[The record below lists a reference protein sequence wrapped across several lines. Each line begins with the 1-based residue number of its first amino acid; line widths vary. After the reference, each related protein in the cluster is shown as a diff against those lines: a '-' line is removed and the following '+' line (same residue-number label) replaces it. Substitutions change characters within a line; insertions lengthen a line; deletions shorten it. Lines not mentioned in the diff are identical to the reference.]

1 MKKILF
7 TGFEPFGGEAI
18 NPSWE
23 AVRLMPDS
31 AGCARIIKEEVCVEY
46 ARSGRDILALI
57 EKHAPDAV
65 VCCGQAGG
73 RKAVT
78 PEMCA
83 INMDHA
89 KAPDNCGEVRAY
101 SPICENGPAAYF
113 TTAPVKEIVAAAEAM
128 GLACAPSFHAGTY
141 VCNHIFYTLLQAV
154 AEKKTGMGLFIH
166 VPYIPSQVEEKDLP
180 CMELTDIAKVLTVA
194 AEKIAEKL

>member
-7 TGFEPFGGEAI
+7 TGFQPFGGEKI

-23 AVRLMPDS
+23 AVRLMPDEIGG
-31 AGCARIIKEEVCVEY
+31 AEIIKEEVCVEY
-46 ARSGRDILALI
+46 AKSGPDILALI

-78 PEMCA
+78 PETCA

-89 KAPDNCGEVRAY
+89 KAADNCGEVRMY
-101 SPICENGPAAYF
+101 SPISENGPAAYF
-113 TTAPVKEIVAAAEAM
+113 TDAPVKEIVEAAEAA

-141 VCNHIFYTLLQAV
+141 VCNHIFYTILDAKENGLIKSA
-154 AEKKTGMGLFIH
+154 LFIH
-166 VPYIPSQVEEKDLP
+166 VPYISSQVEGKDLP
-180 CMELTDIAKVLTVA
+180 SMELDEIARVLTIA
-194 AEKIAEKL
+194 AEKITEST

>member
-23 AVRLMPDS
+23 AVRLIPDEIHG
-31 AGCARIIKEEVCVEY
+31 AQIIKEEVCVEY
-46 ARSGRDILALI
+46 ARSGEKVLALI
-57 EKHAPDAV
+57 EKHSPDAV

-73 RKAVT
+73 RKSVT

-89 KAPDNCGEVRAY
+89 KAPDNIGEVRTY

-113 TTAPVKEIVAAAEAM
+113 STAPVEKIVAAAENA

-166 VPYIPSQVEEKDLP
+166 VPYIPSQVEGKDLP
-180 CMELTDIAKVLTVA
+180 AMELSEIAKVLAIA
-194 AEKIAEKL
+194 AEKIAEAL

>member
-1 MKKILF
+1 MKILI
-7 TGFEPFGGEAI
+7 TGFEPFGGESV
-18 NPSWE
+18 NPAWLAVE
-23 AVRLMPDS
+23 KLEDTPGAQIEKMLLPVCFEAAGNAVREKL
-31 AGCARIIKEEVCVEY
+31 
-46 ARSGRDILALI
+46 LALR
-57 EKHAPDAV
+57 PDAV
-65 VCCGQAGG
+65 IMVGQAGG
-73 RKAVT
+73 RKSVT

-89 KAPDNCGEVRAY
+89 KAPDNIGEVRIY

-113 TTAPVKEIVAAAEAM
+113 TTAPVEKIVAAAEAA

-166 VPYIPSQVEEKDLP
+166 VPYIPSQAEGKDLP
-180 CMELTDIAKVLTVA
+180 SMELSEIAKVLAMA
-194 AEKIAEKL
+194 AEKIAETL